1 MKQII
6 ETIEINSHG
15 KMLKEITSEV
25 ESIIQVSKIEN
36 GLINLSILHTTA
48 SLVIQENADPDV
60 LKDLENYFEKMV
72 PISSEYKHSI
82 EGSDDMPAHIK
93 SSITN
98 SNLTL
103 SIINKK
109 LKLGRWQGIFLFEH
123 RVARRERTIQVHILG
138 Q

>member
-6 ETIEINSHG
+6 ETIKINSHG

-109 LKLGRWQGIFLFEH
+109 LQLGRWQGIFLFEH